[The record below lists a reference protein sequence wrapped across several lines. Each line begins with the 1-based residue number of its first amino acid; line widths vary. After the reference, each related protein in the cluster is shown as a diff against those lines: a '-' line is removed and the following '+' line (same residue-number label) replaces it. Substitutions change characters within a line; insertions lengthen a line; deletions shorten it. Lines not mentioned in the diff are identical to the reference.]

1 MSEPVKSPSRRRL
14 PKPLRSGLAYAGF
27 IIILVWIIIAIFA
40 PLIEPF
46 DPLAQDFP
54 RLQPPSS
61 AHPFGTDESGRDV
74 LSRVIAGAQVTFPL
88 SIALV
93 FFAMI
98 IGSIL
103 GAIAGFF
110 GKIVGEIIMRLADLV
125 YAFPIIILA
134 MVIAAALGPSLRNA
148 VIAMLFVTWP
158 TYARVTRSL
167 VLGASKQEYVV
178 SGRLLG
184 AGPFASLA
192 RDIAPNVIAPV
203 VVLATLDVGTATL
216 LLSSLSFL
224 GLGSVPPMPDWGAM
238 VASGM
243 QNFSSWWLAAFP
255 GLAILTVVVAFNFLG
270 DALRDA
276 LDPRSQ
282 EAVVGGRGI

>member
-158 TYARVTRSL
+158 TYARVARSL